1 MLFQEENQ
9 SNSGAVDLVNLAQTV
24 TASFLMHSWP
34 LKMPRKHLSGTLA
47 SQTGR
52 LCFDWLCSLMRPP
65 NTCPLVHCVKYKVL
79 KKPRCWE
86 SIWLPRYVCQ
96 LILHTAPTPKRLVLH
111 QPSIMAVAQMGQP
124 EKATYIYFWMSLTNV
139 LWEGINNLTYYWIFC
154 FYSAV

>member
-52 LCFDWLCSLMRPP
+52 LCFDCLCSLMRPP

-79 KKPRCWE
+79 KKPQVLRVHLAPQVCLPAYSPHCPNTKTACSTPAKHYGSSSDGAARE
-86 SIWLPRYVCQ
+86 SHIHLFLDVSDQRA
-96 LILHTAPTPKRLVLH
+96 LGGHK
-111 QPSIMAVAQMGQP
+111 
-124 EKATYIYFWMSLTNV
+124 
-139 LWEGINNLTYYWIFC
+139 
-154 FYSAV
+154 